1 MYKTS
6 IGALRDKRSRIPSI
20 RLLHASARWRTEAK
34 NWPARDLMK
43 RVLRKA
49 RTERFPDFSHRC
61 VAQIKHPRRR
71 RKIEH
76 GVSKDDN

>member
-1 MYKTS
+1 
-6 IGALRDKRSRIPSI
+6 
-20 RLLHASARWRTEAK
+20 
-34 NWPARDLMK
+34 MK